1 MTLNTAT
8 VYKASPESPVGIGL
22 RAVNHNVY
30 VSSIADGGL
39 FSTTDLKVGQRVLSI
54 NNKNC
59 QGLTSTEAIRL
70 VKSATGSLTILATD
84 EVVAT
89 TPTTLK
95 HQAAPEQPKMSHH
108 PNGTKPGGQWGTNR
122 YAGEKTWALAK
133 IGLYCFIPGLLCL
146 CFPMDYREAYKVG
159 GNLYDAEGRLI
170 GPIEQ
175 ARFIP
180 HPNQKP
186 QASTTTTKPH
196 AQANSTTARPSNP
209 NRVK

>member
-1 MTLNTAT
+1 LKTFPNLHDQLWNARERHKLVLRVIAKNPHKIMNIRHHQHMTLNTAT
-8 VYKASPESPVGIGL
+8 VYKASPDSPVGIGL

-89 TPTTLK
+89 TPTT
-95 HQAAPEQPKMSHH
+95 
-108 PNGTKPGGQWGTNR
+108 T
-122 YAGEKTWALAK
+122 
-133 IGLYCFIPGLLCL
+133 
-146 CFPMDYREAYKVG
+146 
-159 GNLYDAEGRLI
+159 
-170 GPIEQ
+170 
-175 ARFIP
+175 
-180 HPNQKP
+180 
-186 QASTTTTKPH
+186 
-196 AQANSTTARPSNP
+196 
-209 NRVK
+209 